1 MCIKIFTIQLPIIA
15 STSLWGH
22 NHADLCDNH
31 GPSFQYDFT
40 MAVCISKLGSLEHS
54 MDMNSYRMSSFRSRH
69 FYSTSWLEDH
79 AGGHTPFIFV
89 AMWVMHS
96 SISLSVIS
104 PPGPIISIWICAF
117 ISGYTSPQMQEK

>member
-1 MCIKIFTIQLPIIA
+1 M
-15 STSLWGH
+15 
-22 NHADLCDNH
+22 
-31 GPSFQYDFT
+31 
-40 MAVCISKLGSLEHS
+40 SKLGSLERS
-54 MDMNSYRMSSFRSRH
+54 MEMNSYRMSSFGSSY
-69 FYSTSWLEDH
+69 FFSTLWLADH